1 MRRKDLRLLAAL
13 SVGVLIFAACGG
25 GDDDASDDSGDSSGG
40 GDTLTVAIQDFSF
53 SPNELSVES
62 LADVTIEV
70 TNEGDTTHTFTAA
83 SGDFDES
90 LDSGASATVTFT
102 APDAG
107 ELEFHCKIHTDMT
120 GTILI
125 GAGDSSGGGGSE
137 GSDED
142 STSLDY

>member
-1 MRRKDLRLLAAL
+1 MHRRDLRLLAAL
-13 SVGVLIFAACGG
+13 SVGLLSFAACGG
-25 GDDDASDDSGDSSGG
+25 GDDADDDGADPGSGG
-40 GDTLTVAIQDFSF
+40 GDTLTVSIQDFSF

-70 TNEGDTTHTFTAA
+70 TNEGDTTHTFTA
-83 SGDFDES
+83 SGGDFDES
-90 LDSGASATVTFT
+90 LDPGGSATVTFT

-107 ELEFHCKIHTDMT
+107 ELEFHCKIHPDMT
-120 GTILI
+120 GTISI

-137 GSDED
+137 GDKD